1 MQVEIFAKNFKPI
14 PNKMSFERETIS
26 IIKSILRMYCSY
38 RFNIIFCGAQVD
50 FMNVRIAFY
59 RICHCVNYSLSS
71 KTSFNNNLKLLS
83 NNYYHLIQTLCII
96 IIKFNDQ
103 YHVYEYYFANKMKMK
118 SYIKCPRNQSMN
130 FH

>member
-26 IIKSILRMYCSY
+26 IIKSILRMYCSL

-83 NNYYHLIQTLCII
+83 NNYYHLIQTLCKIIFIYVVLVIEFNYYYAKCLNQMII
-96 IIKFNDQ
+96 I
-103 YHVYEYYFANKMKMK
+103 V
-118 SYIKCPRNQSMN
+118 
-130 FH
+130 